1 MNKETDY
8 MEELWAVKD
17 ELSSRFTSF
26 RDFFNDMLKWQHD
39 EEAKGRDFVRLP
51 GAQNMPAMA

>member
-1 MNKETDY
+1 MNKENDY
-8 MEELWAVKD
+8 LEELWTVKE

-26 RDFFNDMLKWQHD
+26 RDFFNDILKCQHD

-51 GAQNMPAMA
+51 STQSMPAMA

>member
-8 MEELWAVKD
+8 LEELWAVKD
-17 ELSSRFTSF
+17 ELSSRFSSV
-26 RDFFNDMLKWQHD
+26 RDFFADMLKWQRD

-51 GAQNMPAMA
+51 VVQNMPAIA